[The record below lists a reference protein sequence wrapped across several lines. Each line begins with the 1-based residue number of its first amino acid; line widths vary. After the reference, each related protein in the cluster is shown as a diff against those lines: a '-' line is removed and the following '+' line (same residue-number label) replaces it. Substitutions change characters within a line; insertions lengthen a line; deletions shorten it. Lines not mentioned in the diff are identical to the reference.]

1 MAEPRAKTVL
11 VVGISGA
18 TWSVID
24 PLLGAGR
31 LPHLAKLRARGLSAV
46 ALSDRAP
53 GDSFRPQVAWATL
66 ATGCRAPRHGVTH
79 FYDEAD
85 ALQKPTLWEHFE
97 RAGGSVGVYGWPAT
111 WPPRPTNGFV
121 IPSHLA
127 RDTRTWPPELSPI
140 RAVEQRGRESERNHT
155 PARLIRA
162 ASSTLDLREFGLRSR
177 TIAGLAA
184 PAARAIMGD
193 PERAALSL
201 RRARLAIAA
210 DLFVGLCRQHEPR
223 FRAFVSFLV
232 DFAEHRYRRYRE
244 PELFPDDA
252 DAPRMLRNAVDDAY
266 VRVDRVLG
274 RLIAEAGSGAVVL
287 VVSEH
292 GMAAEQESAERGR
305 WRYLMRPAVV
315 ASFAH
320 SDASIV
326 PTPVARWLAFRQP
339 DGGDPRRLDEL
350 AVSLREMRFAD
361 AGAVFEVWQHA
372 GEVVAR
378 LDLSSL
384 DPRSLAALETV
395 DVLLGAARIPFGAL
409 SRRVGRVRSAKHDQR
424 GIAVLAGPGVP
435 REPLRRTVHLVDLA
449 PTLLALGGLPEPPGL
464 DGRSLL

>member
-1 MAEPRAKTVL
+1 

-31 LPHLAKLRARGLSAV
+31 LPQLAALCARGLSAV
-46 ALSDRAP
+46 ALSDRVP

-85 ALQKPTLWEHFE
+85 ALQEPTLWEHFQ
-97 RAGGSVGVYGWPAT
+97 RAGRSVGVYGWPAT
-111 WPPRPTNGFV
+111 WPPRPTDGFV
-121 IPSHLA
+121 VPSHLA
-127 RDTRTWPPELSPI
+127 RDARTWPPELSPI
-140 RAVEQRGRESERNHT
+140 RTIEQRGRTSERDHT
-155 PARLIRA
+155 ALRLLRDA
-162 ASSTLDLREFGLRSR
+162 GSTLELRQFGLRPR
-177 TIAGLAA
+177 TVAALAA
-184 PAARAIMGD
+184 PAVRMIMGD

-201 RRARLAIAA
+201 RRARLAVAA
-210 DLFVGLCRQHEPR
+210 DLFVGLCQQFEPR

-252 DAPRMLRNAVDDAY
+252 TDAPRMLRNAVDDAY
-266 VRVDRVLG
+266 VRIDRVLG
-274 RLIAEAGSGAVVL
+274 RLVAEAGSGAAVL

-292 GMAAEQESAERGR
+292 GMTPEQAPAERGR
-305 WRYLMRPAVV
+305 WRYLMRAPEV
-315 ASFAH
+315 ARFALA
-320 SDASIV
+320 DASIV

-339 DGGDPRRLDEL
+339 DGGDPQRLAEL
-350 AVSLREMRFAD
+350 AVSLREMRFAE
-361 AGAVFEVWQHA
+361 AGPVFQVWRHA

-384 DPRSLAALETV
+384 DPQSLDALETV
-395 DVLLGAARIPFGAL
+395 DVLHGAARIPFGAL
-409 SRRVGRVRSAKHDQR
+409 SRRVGRVRSARHDQR

-435 REPLRRTVHLVDLA
+435 REPLRRTIQLVDLA
-449 PTLLALGGLPEPPGL
+449 PTLLVLGGVPVPSGL